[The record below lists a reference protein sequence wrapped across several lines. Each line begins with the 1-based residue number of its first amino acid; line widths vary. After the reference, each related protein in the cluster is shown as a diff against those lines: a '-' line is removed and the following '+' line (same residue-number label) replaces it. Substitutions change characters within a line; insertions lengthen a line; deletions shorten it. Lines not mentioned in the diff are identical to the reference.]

1 MKNQDKNTVDG
12 FGDEWSR
19 FDQSDLPQAE
29 QQLLFDEYFS
39 VFPWKNI
46 SKESTGFD
54 LGCGTGRWARSVA
67 PKVKKLICIDPSSA
81 LDIAKKNLSNF
92 DNCVFDSSTVDEMPM
107 QDNSMDF
114 GYSLG
119 VLHHVPDTALGIK
132 QCVKKLK
139 IGAPLLLY
147 LYYRFDNRPWWF
159 RLIWSVT
166 DLLRRVV
173 SKMPYKLRYVSSQI
187 ISIIVYFPL
196 ARFALFLEKLNF
208 NVSNFPLSSYR
219 NLSFYTMRTDALD
232 RFGTRLEQRFT
243 RKEIKN
249 MMRNAGLENIEFS
262 NSKPFWVAVG
272 YKSSK
277 IKDF

>member
-19 FDQSDLPQAE
+19 FDQSDLPPAE

-92 DNCVFDSSTVDEMPM
+92 ENCEFDSATVDEMPM

-119 VLHHVPDTALGIK
+119 VLHHVPDTALGIQ

-159 RLIWSVT
+159 QLIWSVS
-166 DLLRRVV
+166 DSLRRIV
-173 SKMPYKLRYVSSQI
+173 SKMPYKLRYISSQI

-208 NVSNFPLSSYR
+208 NVSNFPLSSYK

-243 RKEIKN
+243 KKEIKN
-249 MMRNAGLENIEFS
+249 MMRNAGLENIKFS

-277 IKDF
+277 IKDS

>member
-19 FDQSDLPQAE
+19 FDQSDLPTAE

-54 LGCGTGRWARSVA
+54 LGCGTGRWAMSVA

-81 LDIAKKNLSNF
+81 LEIAKKNLSNF
-92 DNCVFDSSTVDEMPM
+92 DNCEFDSATVDEMPM

-159 RLIWSVT
+159 RLIWSVS
-166 DLLRRVV
+166 DLLRRIV

-208 NVSNFPLSSYR
+208 NVSNFPLSSYK

-249 MMRNAGLENIEFS
+249 MMSNAGLENIEFS

>member
-19 FDQSDLPQAE
+19 FDQSDLPTAE

-46 SKESTGFD
+46 SKESIGFD

-81 LDIAKKNLSNF
+81 LEIAKKNLSNF
-92 DNCVFDSSTVDEMPM
+92 DNCEFDSATVDEMPM

-159 RLIWSVT
+159 RLIWSVS
-166 DLLRRVV
+166 DLLRRIV
-173 SKMPYKLRYVSSQI
+173 SKMPYKLRYFSSQI

-208 NVSNFPLSSYR
+208 NVSNFPLSSYK

-277 IKDF
+277 MKDF